1 MAYSTST
8 GFRLRKN
15 LYGLQTEGQQL
26 KVRVANS
33 TTLKLGD
40 AVRINTGGFLVRS
53 AAGEAVL
60 GILTGFIGATVNDVT
75 GTNPFSLG
83 GDITGLTLTEDDQ
96 IVTSATNQTRTELY
110 LVGEVTVD
118 PAGILLWYNDSD
130 GTLARTNIGQYFDVL
145 SGSNQID
152 SASAADTNGQFEL
165 IEIDPDNDGDASK
178 GLFRIAES
186 QIGGGIDSGTS
197 KIAA

>member
-1 MAYSTST
+1 MAYSAST

-26 KVRVANS
+26 SVRVANS

-40 AVRINTGGFLVRS
+40 AVRLNTGGFLVRS

-60 GILTGFIGATVNDVT
+60 GLITGFRASTTSDAAGV
-75 GTNPFSLG
+75 NPFGLG
-83 GDITGLTLTEDDQ
+83 ADATGLTLTEDDQ
-96 IVTSATNQTRTELY
+96 IATSSTNQTRADVY

-118 PAGILLWYNDSD
+118 PAGILLFYNDSD

-152 SASAADTNGQFEL
+152 SASASDSNGQFEL
-165 IEIDPDNDGDASK
+165 IEIDPDADGDASK
-178 GLFRIAES
+178 GIFKIAEHEFDAYA
-186 QIGGGIDSGTS
+186 QQ
-197 KIAA
+197 